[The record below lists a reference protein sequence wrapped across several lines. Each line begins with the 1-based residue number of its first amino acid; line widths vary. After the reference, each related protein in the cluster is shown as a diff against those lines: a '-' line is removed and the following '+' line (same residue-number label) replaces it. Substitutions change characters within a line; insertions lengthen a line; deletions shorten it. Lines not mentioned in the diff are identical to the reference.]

1 MCGIFAMFLRR
12 PLQPADLAAGRCVL
26 EEIAHRGPDGQ
37 GEWVDHKKG
46 VYFGHRRLS
55 IIDISH
61 ASDQP
66 IVHDGQPFIFNGE
79 LYNFRQL
86 RENLEALGEK
96 FISNGD
102 GEVFLRGLQQW
113 GSGILDRADG
123 MFSLA
128 HWDGCKGMLAVDAFG
143 EKPLFVAQTCDG
155 VFVCSEIKPL
165 AKMLG
170 ITPSLTVGGWV
181 AYLNLGFIP
190 QPGTFYPGI
199 EMMPPATC
207 REVVEGR
214 LGPIRRYWEI
224 SPPLIEHGKPEPVSE
239 FELDRLVD
247 ALSSSLSRR
256 LIADVPL
263 TLFLSA
269 GIDSALIAALC
280 RYELKQDLHCL
291 TVAFRNG
298 TMRDESAAA
307 GKIAA
312 YLGFSHQVLECNTDI
327 DIGVLPDLLG
337 QPTGTVGALPLMQ
350 LSALARMA
358 GFKVALTGMGG
369 DETTSGYAKHAY
381 LWKLRNL
388 YAISSS
394 LRRVGSGILRHL
406 HPSFAGMAS
415 LLAADNREVYL
426 AIKNY
431 PALFWLRSLPGYGD
445 FVAREFEGFDIPL
458 VAAVPRYEIEKV
470 MPAVHLYISDHASMR
485 HSLELRTPFLDRRFV
500 EVIAGWDARSLVA
513 FGQKSILRRIL
524 ARYLPREL
532 TDYPKTGF
540 SFPRESLLFGSM
552 PKDLPGLGDVNIEQ
566 CWKHRH
572 KGGGWAAIAVR
583 MRTAERFFKCRS
595 L

>member
-1 MCGIFAMFLRR
+1 MCGIFAMFLRH
-12 PLQPADLAAGRCVL
+12 PLQPADIAAGRRGL
-26 EEIAHRGPDGQ
+26 DEIAHRGPDGQ
-37 GEWVDHKKG
+37 GEWVDIEKG

-55 IIDISH
+55 IIDLSP

-66 IVHDGQPFIFNGE
+66 IVRDGQTFIFNGE
-79 LYNFRQL
+79 LYNFRPL
-86 RENLEALGEK
+86 REDLKAAGQE
-96 FISNGD
+96 FTSQGD
-102 GEVFLRGLQQW
+102 GEVFLRGWQQW
-113 GSGILDRADG
+113 GRGILDRADG
-123 MFSLA
+123 MFALA
-128 HWDGCKGMLAVDAFG
+128 HWDGRKGMLAVDAFG
-143 EKPLFVAQTCDG
+143 EKPLFVAQTGDG
-155 VFVCSEIKPL
+155 VFVCSEIMPL

-170 ITPSLTVGGWV
+170 IPPSLTVEGWV
-181 AYLNLGFIP
+181 AYLSLGFIP
-190 QPGTFYPGI
+190 QPTTFYPGI
-199 EMMPPATC
+199 EMMPPATY
-207 REVVEGR
+207 REVAGGN
-214 LGPIRRYWEI
+214 LGPLRRYWEL
-224 SPPLIEHGKPEPVSE
+224 PPPWIGHGRPEPVSE
-239 FELDRLVD
+239 SELDRLVE

-291 TVAFRNG
+291 TVAFRSG
-298 TMRDESAAA
+298 TMRDESADA

-312 YLGFSHQVLECNTDI
+312 HLGFPHQVLVCDTDI

-350 LSALARMA
+350 LSALARKA

-381 LWKLRNL
+381 LWRLRNL
-388 YAISSS
+388 YAIPFP

-406 HPSFAGMAS
+406 HPSFAGVAS

-431 PALFWLRSLPGYGD
+431 PALFWLRSLPGYDD
-445 FVAREFEGFDIPL
+445 FVAREFGGFDIPL
-458 VAAVPRYEIEKV
+458 VAAVPRYEMDKV
-470 MPAVHLYISDHASMR
+470 MSAVHLYISDHASMR
-485 HSLELRTPFLDRRFV
+485 HSPELRTPFLNRRFLEIV
-500 EVIAGWDARSLVA
+500 AGWDARALVA
-513 FGQKSILRRIL
+513 FGQKSILRRIV
-524 ARYLPREL
+524 ARYLPRKL

-540 SFPRESLLFGSM
+540 SFPRDSLLSGPV
-552 PKDLPGLGDVNIEQ
+552 PKNLPGLEDARAEQ
-566 CWKHRH
+566 CWQHRH
-572 KGGGWAAIAVR
+572 EVGGWAAIAVR

>member
-12 PLQPADLAAGRCVL
+12 PLQPPDLAAGRRVL

-37 GEWVDHKKG
+37 GEWMDVEKG

-55 IIDISH
+55 IIDLSH

-66 IVHDGQPFIFNGE
+66 IVREGQTFIFNGE
-79 LYNFRQL
+79 LYNFLQL
-86 RENLEALGEK
+86 REDLKAAGEK
-96 FISNGD
+96 FSSQGD
-102 GEVFLRGLQQW
+102 GEVFLRGWQQW
-113 GSGILDRADG
+113 GHGMLERADG
-123 MFSLA
+123 MFALA

-143 EKPLFVAQTCDG
+143 EKPLFVAQTGDG

-165 AKMLG
+165 ARMLG
-170 ITPSLTVGGWV
+170 ITPSLTVDCWA
-181 AYLNLGFIP
+181 AYLSLGFIP
-190 QPGTFYPGI
+190 QPATFYPGI
-199 EMMPPATC
+199 EMMPPATS
-207 REVVEGR
+207 REVVDGS
-214 LGPIRRYWEI
+214 LGPIRRYWELPQPWI
-224 SPPLIEHGKPEPVSE
+224 GHGRPEPVPES
-239 FELDRLVD
+239 ELDRLVETL
-247 ALSSSLSRR
+247 ASSLSRR

-291 TVAFRNG
+291 TVAFRSG
-298 TMRDESAAA
+298 IMRDESAAA

-312 YLGFSHQVLECNTDI
+312 YLGFPHQVLVCNTDI

-350 LSALARMA
+350 LSALAREA

-388 YAISSS
+388 DRIPFS
-394 LRRVGSGILRHL
+394 LRRAGSRVLRHL
-406 HPSFAGMAS
+406 HPSFKGVAS
-415 LLAADNREVYL
+415 LLAADNREAYL

-431 PALFWLRSLPGYGD
+431 PALFWLRSLPGYAD
-445 FVAREFEGFDIPL
+445 FVAREFGDFNVPL
-458 VAAVPRYEIEKV
+458 VAAVPHYEMGRV
-470 MPAVHLYISDHASMR
+470 MPAVHLCISDHASMR
-485 HSLELRTPFLDRRFV
+485 HSLELRTPFLNRGFL
-500 EVIAGWDARSLVA
+500 EVVASWDARALVA
-513 FGQKSILRRIL
+513 FGQKSILRRII
-524 ARYLPREL
+524 ARYLPRKL

-540 SFPRESLLFGSM
+540 SFPRDSLLSG
-552 PKDLPGLGDVNIEQ
+552 PVPQNLPDLEDARIEQ

-572 KGGGWAAIAVR
+572 EGGGWAAIAVR
-583 MRTAERFFKCRS
+583 MRTAERFFKCRF